1 MPGGSVSR
9 AVVLIVEDEALL
21 RLNAATM
28 LKDLGYEVVLA
39 VSAEQAIE
47 ILERDASIRVV
58 FSDVD
63 LGAGMNGLLLAET
76 IRDRWPPVE
85 LIVTSGHEPVDS
97 RDLPE
102 RTQFLP
108 KPYSESDLRQAFATI
123 DL

>member
-1 MPGGSVSR
+1 M
-9 AVVLIVEDEALL
+9 IVEDEALL